1 MVDTLLQKPLF
12 SLTVGEFLTIQKDT
26 ANPATIQMVQPKEKK
41 AIRGIHGLAKY
52 LGVSPVT
59 AQSLKNSGK
68 ITYSQFGRVILFD
81 EETLL
86 KEMAAIGKPNKKR

>member
-1 MVDTLLQKPLF
+1 MIDTLLQKPLF

-26 ANPATIQMVQPKEKK
+26 AGHEPIQTVQPKEKK
-41 AIRGIHGLAKY
+41 SIRGIHGLAKY

-68 ITYSQFGRVILFD
+68 ITFSQFGRVILFD

-86 KEMAAIGKPNKKR
+86 KEMALIGKKKLK

>member
-1 MVDTLLQKPLF
+1 MVTQLEKPLF
-12 SLTVGEFLTIQKDT
+12 SLTVGEFLSLQRETAPAAIQTIQL
-26 ANPATIQMVQPKEKK
+26 KEKK
-41 AIRGIHGLAKY
+41 PIRGIHGLAKY

-68 ITYSQFGRVILFD
+68 ISFSQFGRVILFD